1 MVRGV
6 QRKSVKLLILKIF
19 KISVKIAIAVGT
31 VYFSLIG
38 NEESCNFVVLGDP
51 VWKVKKLEKMA
62 QPGQTLMTFKAWQYA
77 QQCLYLCEVDENLKC
92 VNVLGFKNSLVFAQR
107 QHGKRKNIF

>member
-1 MVRGV
+1 M
-6 QRKSVKLLILKIF
+6 ILKIF

-92 VNVLGFKNSLVFAQR
+92 VTVLGFKNSLVFAQR
-107 QHGKRKNIF
+107 QHGERRNNF